1 MNHPPAKA
9 ARSVRCTLLA
19 ACVLAW
25 VGAFVA
31 THLPPKYVSGL
42 PTSDT
47 VAHAIGYGGL
57 TTLLVLSLA
66 SLGRPRG
73 TRILLAMGILLAY
86 GALDELTQP
95 AFLRTASFSD
105 WLADA
110 AGTSIAVAFW
120 ETFLAV
126 LSSAR
131 KRSYSAR
138 ERSHPARSR
147 INDK

>member
-9 ARSVRCTLLA
+9 ARSIRCTLLV

-31 THLPPKYVSGL
+31 THLPPNEVPDL
-42 PTSDT
+42 HTSDK

-57 TTLLVLSLA
+57 TSLLVLALA
-66 SLGRPRG
+66 SLGWPRG
-73 TRILLAMGILLAY
+73 ARILLAMGILLAY

-95 AFLRTASFSD
+95 AFLRTASFYD

-120 ETFLAV
+120 ETLLAV

-131 KRSYSAR
+131 
-138 ERSHPARSR
+138 ERRFQARSR

>member
-9 ARSVRCTLLA
+9 AKSIRYTLLV

-31 THLPPKYVSGL
+31 THLPPSSVPNL
-42 PTSDT
+42 HTTDT

-57 TTLLVLSLA
+57 TTLLVLALA
-66 SLGRPRG
+66 SFGRPRG
-73 TRILLAMGILLAY
+73 ARILLAMGILLAY

-95 AFLRTASFSD
+95 AFLRTASFYD

-120 ETFLAV
+120 ETLLAV

-131 KRSYSAR
+131 ERSY
-138 ERSHPARSR
+138 PARSR

>member
-9 ARSVRCTLLA
+9 ARSIRYTLLA

-31 THLPPKYVSGL
+31 THLPPDGVPDL
-42 PTSDT
+42 HTSDT

-57 TTLLVLSLA
+57 TTLLVLALA

-73 TRILLAMGILLAY
+73 ARILLAMGILLAY

-95 AFLRTASFSD
+95 AFLRTASFYD

-120 ETFLAV
+120 ETLLAV

-131 KRSYSAR
+131 
-138 ERSHPARSR
+138 ERRFQARSR